1 MDESRQLVERILNG
15 DKRAFEQLVSQHERL
30 VGQIVGRM
38 VANPRDH
45 EDLCQD
51 VFMRVFESLS
61 GFKFNAK
68 LSTWIAQIAFNRCI
82 NYLQKKRVPVFGD
95 RELDITG
102 ETGED
107 TFSGD
112 TPGPETILEEKDLSS
127 RVRAEI
133 AQLPPAQRTVIT
145 LYHLQDMTYDEIGKV
160 MKLPSGTVKSHLFRA
175 RKKLK
180 ELLMARYELE
190 EIWN

>member
-15 DKRAFEQLVSQHERL
+15 DKRAFEQLVSHHERL

-38 VANPRDH
+38 VTNPRDH

-107 TFSGD
+107 TFSAD
-112 TPGPETILEEKDLSS
+112 RPGPETIVEEKDLSS

-145 LYHLQDMTYDEIGKV
+145 LYHLQDMTYDEIGKI